1 MNGKVGW
8 VSLAAITCAAVTV
21 SAQQKDPQ
29 AVPVAHITVVGC
41 LQPSDQAG
49 STEAST
55 KYSLTN
61 VKPAKDASAASGT
74 SGTTG
79 TSRTATT
86 SGTSG
91 SQTAKTYRLDANDS
105 TLNPEVGHEVE
116 IIAVVEDPDTAHAG
130 KSAAAK
136 ADTTPTLKVEHIRLV
151 AVPCTQ

>member
-21 SAQQKDPQ
+21 SARQKDPQ

-79 TSRTATT
+79 TS
-86 SGTSG
+86 G

-105 TLNPEVGHEVE
+105 TLTPEVGHEVE

>member
-8 VSLAAITCAAVTV
+8 VSLAAIACAAVTV

-41 LQPSDQAG
+41 LQPSAQAG

-61 VKPAKDASAASGT
+61 VKPASAASGT

-79 TSRTATT
+79 TSGTATA

-105 TLNPEVGHEVE
+105 TLTPEVGHEVE
-116 IIAVVEDPDTAHAG
+116 IIAVVEDPDAAHAG

-136 ADTTPTLKVEHIRLV
+136 ADMTPTLKVEHIRVV
-151 AVPCTQ
+151 AVPCTP

>member
-21 SAQQKDPQ
+21 SARQKDPQ

-61 VKPAKDASAASGT
+61 VKPAKEASAASGT
-74 SGTTG
+74 SGTT
-79 TSRTATT
+79 
-86 SGTSG
+86 GTSG

-105 TLNPEVGHEVE
+105 TLTPEVGHEVE